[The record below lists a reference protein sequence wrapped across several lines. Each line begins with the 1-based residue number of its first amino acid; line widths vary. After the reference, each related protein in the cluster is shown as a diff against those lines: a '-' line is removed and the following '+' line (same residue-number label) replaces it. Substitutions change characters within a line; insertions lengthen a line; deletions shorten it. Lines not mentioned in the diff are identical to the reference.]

1 MEVNGKRKRE
11 CLIVVGNILG
21 RNMVDL
27 KVWKKIII
35 RIDF

>member
-1 MEVNGKRKRE
+1 VEVNGKRKKE

-35 RIDF
+35 PIDF